1 MGVLSRFRRV
11 RYIPQLEVVECG
23 AASLAMVLDYHG
35 ASVPL
40 VEVRE
45 ACGIGRD
52 GVNAARIVKAAEQLG
67 LEAQGFRTELEG
79 LHELPCP
86 AILHWEF
93 NHFVV
98 LERMRRHSAVIVDP
112 ACGRRVIDL
121 RELSRAFTGIA
132 LAFRKTE
139 RLVPRAPESSG
150 FGRYRAALRKHRAA
164 LTMVLGTALLLEL
177 CAVALPATSQVLID
191 HVLVP
196 QRERWFWPLVA
207 VFASTA
213 GMMLMLTALRDRVLR
228 RLQFAVDAELVTGL
242 VEHLLTLPLLFF
254 QQRAAGDLL
263 QRADAQRQMR
273 DITMRSVTAL
283 LDGLLIVTYALL
295 MLAYDLTLGTVALS
309 ASALRML
316 VLLALRTR
324 VQQAVATE
332 LTQRGRELG
341 ASVDAL
347 AVPEVV
353 KAFGAEDAMLSQ
365 YEARLA
371 DRLETTVQRERLSIR
386 TARWGGLC
394 DALGQAAILW
404 LGGNAVITQD
414 MTLGVFTSFVTLQA
428 LFQKPLQSVID
439 AWLEL
444 SYARGALARIDDV
457 LATAPAPAGTR
468 QVHTLSHEITFE
480 DVGYRYGPSSPWVC
494 EHLHLTIRR
503 GEKVAIVGRSGQGK
517 STFLKLL
524 LGMISPSVGHLRVDG
539 VPLAELDREA
549 WLRNVGVVLQEPFF
563 FHDTVR
569 ANLAMHDPNVSL
581 ERMRWAAQVACIDD
595 VLQALPEGYDT
606 NLGEN
611 ARLLSGGQRQRLALA
626 RALCREPSVLVLDEA
641 TSSLDR
647 DTEARVHAHLASLG
661 CTRILIAHR
670 LETVR
675 DADRILV
682 IEGGRI
688 VQEGSYDALSRTPGL
703 FQQMTQAFEGG
714 APCTLL
720 PAT

>member
-1 MGVLSRFRRV
+1 MGLLSRFRRV

-67 LEAQGFRTELEG
+67 LDAQGFRTELDG
-79 LHELPCP
+79 LHDLPCP

-98 LERMRRHSAVIVDP
+98 LERVRRRGAVIVDP
-112 ACGRRVIDL
+112 ACGRRVIDQ
-121 RELSRAFTGIA
+121 RELGRAFTGIA
-132 LAFRKTE
+132 LAFTKSE

-150 FGRYRAALRKHRAA
+150 FGRYRAALRKHRGA
-164 LTMVLGTALLLEL
+164 LTMVLGAALLLEL

-213 GMMLMLTALRDRVLR
+213 SVMLLLTALRDRVLR
-228 RLQFAVDAELVTGL
+228 RLQFVIDAQLVTEL
-242 VEHLLTLPLLFF
+242 VEHLLELPLLFF

-273 DITMRSVTAL
+273 DVTMRAVTAL

-295 MLAYDLTLGTVALS
+295 MIAYDPKLGAVALA
-309 ASALRML
+309 ASMLRML

-365 YEARLA
+365 YEARLVE
-371 DRLETTVQRERLSIR
+371 RLETTVERERLSIR

-394 DALGQAAILW
+394 DALAQAAILW

-428 LFQKPLQSVID
+428 LFQKPLQSMIE
-439 AWLEL
+439 ALLEL

-457 LATAPAPAGTR
+457 LATAPAAAGTR
-468 QVHTLSHEITFE
+468 EVHALTDEITFD

-494 EHLHLTIRR
+494 EHLSLTIRR

-524 LGMISPSVGHLRVDG
+524 LGMISPSVGTLRIDG

-549 WLRNVGVVLQEPFF
+549 WLRHVGVVLQEPFF

-581 ERMRWAAQVACIDD
+581 ERVRWAAQVACIDD

-626 RALCREPSVLVLDEA
+626 RALCRQPSVLVLDEA

-647 DTEARVHAHLASLG
+647 DTEARVHAHLGSLG

-688 VQEGSYDALSRTPGL
+688 VQEGSYEALSRAPGL
-703 FQQMTQAFEGG
+703 FQQMTHAFEGG